1 MATVARHLFALL
13 PVHMHL
19 VYYSMQA
26 GSGSVRSFLLFL
38 TLSLVLR
45 VGLQDE
51 FVIHEDDSVSTL
63 FQQLP
68 LIYHAIKQHKR
79 SVIVLLDSLESCM

>member
-1 MATVARHLFALL
+1 MAAVARHLFALV
-13 PVHMHL
+13 PDHMHL

-26 GSGSVRSFLLFL
+26 GNGSVRSFLLFL

-51 FVIHEDDSVSTL
+51 FIIREDDSVSTL

-68 LIYHAIKQHKR
+68 LIYNAIK
-79 SVIVLLDSLESCM
+79 